1 MSQARD
7 RSDPPRAIVHKRI
20 LDVAESRPD
29 ASMAELADEVTG
41 ASTEMVE
48 KVLDEYGDPGEE
60 GGGEALPSDS
70 TGSDSTVGATAE
82 PESAGSN
89 DDHAKDPADTST
101 PAEEGD
107 DQPTDPDADADSTV
121 EDPPAGTPTS
131 DPAGDTGTDPTA
143 SDLTDRQLKTL
154 RLIRERPDASQAD
167 IAEAFDVTRPTIS
180 RWVNDIPGF
189 DWQRRSAIA
198 DSILNGTMNATAT
211 TSDQPS
217 LVDLQDRLQAIES
230 RLETGATP
238 VGSLDPELAHKVMH
252 ACLHSDR
259 ITEDEELEVLR
270 AFMGSGER

>member
-7 RSDPPRAIVHKRI
+7 RSDPPRAIIHKRI

-48 KVLDEYGDPGEE
+48 KVLDEYGGPGEE
-60 GGGEALPSDS
+60 GGGEAPPSEPI
-70 TGSDSTVGATAE
+70 GSDSTVGATAE
-82 PESAGSN
+82 PESDGSN
-89 DDHAKDPADTST
+89 DDHAKDLEDTS
-101 PAEEGD
+101 ASGEEGD
-107 DQPTDPDADADSTV
+107 DQSTDPDADADSTV
-121 EDPPAGTPTS
+121 DDPPAGMPNS
-131 DPAGDTGTDPTA
+131 DPAGDTEADPTEP
-143 SDLTDRQLKTL
+143 DLTDRQLKTL

-217 LVDLQDRLQAIES
+217 LEDLQDRLQAIETQ
-230 RLETGATP
+230 LETGDTS
-238 VGSLDPELAHKVMH
+238 VGSLDPDLAHKVMH

-259 ITEDEELEVLR
+259 ITEDEELKVLR